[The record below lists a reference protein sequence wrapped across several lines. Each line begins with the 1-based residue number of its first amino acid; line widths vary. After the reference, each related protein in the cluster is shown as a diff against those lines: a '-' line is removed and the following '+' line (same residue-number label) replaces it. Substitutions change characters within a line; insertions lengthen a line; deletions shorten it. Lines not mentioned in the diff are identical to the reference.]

1 MMVCKVTLKGM
12 KLLMHAQRSYTIL
25 KKSNW
30 HNAKV
35 IAFSCPKKYQIS
47 LAVADQTI

>member
-1 MMVCKVTLKGM
+1 
-12 KLLMHAQRSYTIL
+12 MHAQRSYTIL

-30 HNAKV
+30 RKAKV
-35 IAFSCPKKYQIS
+35 IAFSWPKKYQIS